1 MSIFGDW
8 YNELG
13 SKVTLNLDPKDS
25 RQISGSYQ
33 TNVGDAKQRTF
44 PLTGRCNAASLSG
57 QDQVIAWVVVW
68 DPPDTGPDGQP
79 VRKPS
84 ITAWAGQYHVVQ
96 EIEFITTTWL
106 LTGMTDA
113 ADDWE
118 STSVSMDIFFRV
130 QPTQA
135 MLKLAKQFGK
145 AAANVGPPMAA
156 PSS

>member
-1 MSIFGDW
+1 MPISGDW

-13 SKVTLNLDPKDS
+13 SKVTLNLDPKDP
-25 RQISGSYQ
+25 RQISGSYH
-33 TNVGDAKQRTF
+33 TNVGNAKQRTF
-44 PLTGRCNAASLSG
+44 PLTGRCDDAHLP
-57 QDQVIAWVVVW
+57 DQVIAWVVVW
-68 DPPDTGPDGQP
+68 DPPDTGPDGKP

-84 ITAWAGQYHVVQ
+84 ITAWAGQYHFVQ

-130 QPTQA
+130 QPTQV
-135 MLKLAKQFGK
+135 MLKLAKQFGN
-145 AAANVGPPMAA
+145 AAANVGPPIAT
-156 PSS
+156 PNS